1 MVDNLQLF
9 VDKVHIRYEDDRTNP
24 GVCPCTFPSAVD
36 ALTIC
41 CSLCAVQRPFCV
53 GITLESLHA
62 QSTDEDWNPTFLKTN
77 EQIIHKVGRFCS
89 LSSLV
94 PPTACL
100 RVTCNSGT
108 AGIAQ
113 ELCYLLELRRLLR
126 GREQHAGVARQAG
139 RIGTP
144 ALWISHS
151 SSSSERGLTGPAL
164 DVSTRTACAQAPL
177 HHATHHQRV
186 EGTLQVAGTSCSPQL
201 AHRSSRFHPLGVA
214 EQGRGAEHGHPQDHP
229 QLHVRPTG
237 AGARAKPVPG
247 RHGHDRRLCTL
258 FAQCSCTAPSS
269 FLALF
274 AVASAAVIGPDSSAA
289 SKDQTSA
296 NGDQESS
303 RVVAVREYVG
313 PCPPPQS
320 LFLTLASYSLTHGV
334 TSSRRY
340 PAGRA

>member
-1 MVDNLQLF
+1 VVDNLQLF

-77 EQIIHKVGRFCS
+77 EQIIHKVAFALFRPSCRPQ
-89 LSSLV
+89 L
-94 PPTACL
+94 AY
-100 RVTCNSGT
+100 VTCNSGT

-151 SSSSERGLTGPAL
+151 FLEL
-164 DVSTRTACAQAPL
+164 
-177 HHATHHQRV
+177 
-186 EGTLQVAGTSCSPQL
+186 EQVW
-201 AHRSSRFHPLGVA
+201 AHRSCLRRINKDSL
-214 EQGRGAEHGHPQDHP
+214 
-229 QLHVRPTG
+229 RPST
-237 AGARAKPVPG
+237 
-247 RHGHDRRLCTL
+247 TT
-258 FAQCSCTAPSS
+258 SCNPSP
-269 FLALF
+269 
-274 AVASAAVIGPDSSAA
+274 AS
-289 SKDQTSA
+289 
-296 NGDQESS
+296 
-303 RVVAVREYVG
+303 
-313 PCPPPQS
+313 
-320 LFLTLASYSLTHGV
+320 
-334 TSSRRY
+334 
-340 PAGRA
+340 